1 MCRRAVCSANS
12 TPKPLHYTCTTTPSS
27 IWSLISLFLI
37 KQNWYFFSPYFDVHF
52 TKSNPLPLPSH
63 YITSC
68 LQSAGNICA
77 VIATKPTELIV
88 TMVSWQLDLDGAII
102 LACNLLTLNLPCS
115 VWDKG
120 RKNGKWV
127 YVFLTDSSGRLFV
140 CMCVFVCA
148 CLYIITTP
156 TVGVWARHSM
166 VPSPFSPH
174 QPASQPANKECPL
187 LGMRLRVASLLW
199 RSWWRPLCFSGRLLS
214 YWMCHNGRKSNTAWL
229 TMREWKFNSL
239 HSVRAEHPTL
249 YTKQKSVHLCV
260 YTHIHVWGPDVWHDS
275 LAKFPITDPS
285 KYLNMRGKTGIDC
298 S

>member
-1 MCRRAVCSANS
+1 MGVCFLNWLLWETFCVHVCVCLCMSVYHN
-12 TPKPLHYTCTTTPSS
+12 YTYSRCMSET
-27 IWSLISLFLI
+27 
-37 KQNWYFFSPYFDVHF
+37 QH
-52 TKSNPLPLPSH
+52 
-63 YITSC
+63 
-68 LQSAGNICA
+68 
-77 VIATKPTELIV
+77 
-88 TMVSWQLDLDGAII
+88 GAISI
-102 LACNLLTLNLPCS
+102 QP
-115 VWDKG
+115 
-120 RKNGKWV
+120 
-127 YVFLTDSSGRLFV
+127 
-140 CMCVFVCA
+140 
-148 CLYIITTP
+148 P
-156 TVGVWARHSM
+156 
-166 VPSPFSPH
+166 
-174 QPASQPANKECPL
+174 PASQPANKECPL

-260 YTHIHVWGPDVWHDS
+260 YTHIHMWGPDVWHDS